1 MKDLK
6 VIFMGTPEFSVNVL
20 LRLIENTNVIAV
32 VTKPDK
38 RVGRKQV
45 LSESAIKKVAL
56 DNGIEVIQPTRI
68 RDEYFNIIAL
78 QPDIIITCAYGQF
91 LPKEILYY
99 PKYGC
104 INVHASLLPKLRGG
118 APIHKSIID
127 GYSKTGI
134 TIMHMGEKMDNGD
147 IISQRSLEIEES
159 DNVGSLH
166 DKMSLLGAEL
176 LIDTLPDIVEG
187 KAGRVVQNEEEVT
200 FAYNI
205 SRKDEHVDFNR
216 TKKEVFNHIRGLNPW
231 PLSYARLNNDEI
243 KLYAADI
250 SDEVYSDKENGEI
263 VRLYKDGIGIKVS
276 DGEVILRSIKPS
288 GKRKMS
294 AKDYLNGFKDKT
306 SLLGQVFN

>member
-1 MKDLK
+1 MKDMK

-20 LRLIENTNVIAV
+20 LGLIENTNVIAV

-45 LSESAIKKVAL
+45 LSESAIKKIAL

-147 IISQRSLEIEES
+147 IISQRSLEIEVS

-231 PLSYARLNNDEI
+231 PLSYARLNDEEI
-243 KLYAADI
+243 KLYAVDI

-263 VRLYKDGIGIKVS
+263 VRLYKDGIGIKVF

-294 AKDYLNGFKDKT
+294 AQDYLNGFKDKT